1 MLAKDKGNINSI
13 VDKGDFQVGHWLR
26 IPLPMQEARVQSLDR
41 EDFICH
47 GTTKLVCHDYWSPH
61 FRTSAP

>member
-47 GTTKLVCHDYWSPH
+47 GTTKLVCHDY
-61 FRTSAP
+61 